1 MKPSSTRPGAVELPV
16 SFLRKR
22 RESKPPPR
30 TLDPGLLT
38 EEPEAEDYELKL
50 TYRAKSSKGVRMA
63 PGQTSTARLPSMLAE
78 YAKSEIELV
87 EPLDPQFAEAVPQI
101 TRTIEASQWLN
112 AHHARSPV
120 TRHALM
126 VFEMLD
132 AIDPAFESAAIALL
146 HGERDSRGYPD
157 FDGILGGVVAFWDEV
172 TGDQILRGIVGWGGR
187 GLRGDSERMA
197 VKMLGGILAS
207 ILASQGALGIA
218 EVERPLPP
226 EGGGGLVCA
235 HCQFSQVG
243 RTAFFC
249 PKCGMRMLR
258 G

>member
-1 MKPSSTRPGAVELPV
+1 M
-16 SFLRKR
+16 
-22 RESKPPPR
+22 
-30 TLDPGLLT
+30 DPGLMT
-38 EEPEAEDYELKL
+38 DEPEAEDYELKL

-63 PGQTSTARLPSMLAE
+63 PGQSSTARLPSMLME
-78 YAKSEIELV
+78 YARSEIEIV
-87 EPLDPQFAEAVPQI
+87 EPLPPQFADAVPQI

-112 AHHARSPV
+112 AHHSRSPV

-126 VFEMLD
+126 VFETLD
-132 AIDPAFESAAIALL
+132 AIDPAFESAAITLL
-146 HGERDSRGYPD
+146 HGERDARGYPD

-187 GLRGDSERMA
+187 GLRGDSERTA
-197 VKMLGGILAS
+197 VRMLGGILAS
-207 ILASQGALGIA
+207 ILSTQGAVGIA
-218 EVERPLPP
+218 EVERPLPL

-235 HCQFSQVG
+235 HCQFAQVG